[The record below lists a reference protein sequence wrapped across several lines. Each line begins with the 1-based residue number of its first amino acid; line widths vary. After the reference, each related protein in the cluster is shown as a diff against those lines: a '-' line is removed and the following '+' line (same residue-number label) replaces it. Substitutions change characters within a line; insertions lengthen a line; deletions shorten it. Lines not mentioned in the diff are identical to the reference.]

1 MTPYTY
7 FYLLIGP
14 AACGKSTY
22 SSTLKDT
29 CIVSSDAMRK
39 AVIGNE
45 EDQTQNGI
53 VFSLCQSAIYR
64 LLFHGKNVCF
74 DATNLTKSDRK
85 EYINIS
91 DKLCEQQG
99 LIIKVI
105 GVSFKTTKEQCFLNN
120 KNRQRHVPEHV
131 IHKHFTRYEKPTMEE
146 GFDEII
152 EI

>member
-7 FYLLIGP
+7 FHLLIGP

-29 CIVSSDAMRK
+29 CVVSSDAMRK

-45 EDQTQNGI
+45 EDQSQNGI
-53 VFSLCQSAIYR
+53 VFNLCEKAVR
-64 LLFHGKNVCF
+64 LLLSKEKNVCF
-74 DATNLTKSDRK
+74 DATNLTRQDRK
-85 EYINIS
+85 KFINIA
-91 DKLCEQQG
+91 DKVCEDEG

-105 GVSFKTTKEQCFLNN
+105 GVDFKTTRERCLLNN
-120 KNRQRHVPEHV
+120 KNRQRNVPEHV

-152 EI
+152 EV